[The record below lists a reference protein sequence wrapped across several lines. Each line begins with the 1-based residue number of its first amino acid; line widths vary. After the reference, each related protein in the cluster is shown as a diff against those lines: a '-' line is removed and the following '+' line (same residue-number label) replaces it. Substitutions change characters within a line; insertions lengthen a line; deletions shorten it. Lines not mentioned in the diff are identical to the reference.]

1 MLQIADA
8 RERRIV
14 ATADAMLRIACAIR
28 RRRTRPAPT
37 GIRRVLVLRLERIG
51 DLMMSLPAIAALRR
65 LVPQAQIDL
74 VTGSWNEPLARL
86 IEGVDRVETLDAR
99 WLSRGAGGM
108 GIAAL
113 ARRAWAWRRRRYDVA
128 INLEGDIRSNLL
140 VAIAGAR
147 WTAGFTTG
155 GGGPA
160 LDDAVDFDL
169 AEHTATNGV
178 ALVAAALGD
187 GLAMHGARGASAR
200 EAASVLP
207 RGQLLLPTTA
217 REQAARLLS
226 LDTHPPPTMVGI
238 QVGAGRLVKQWP
250 AERFAGVA
258 GRLASERH
266 AAIVLTGA
274 LEDRE
279 AADVL
284 RARLP
289 PSVRVIDLVGT
300 LDLITLASVLA
311 RLSLLITSDTGPM
324 HLAAAVGT
332 PVVAIFGPSSP
343 ERWGPLSRDCRIV
356 RIDLP
361 CSPCNRIRRPPARCV
376 GHTPDCLASIDVDDV
391 YRAATSLLESAP
403 AQGVRLS

>member
-289 PSVRVIDLVGT
+289 PSV
-300 LDLITLASVLA
+300 
-311 RLSLLITSDTGPM
+311 
-324 HLAAAVGT
+324 GT